1 MIVIE
6 YLLITLCGLFVGWTS
21 VVMFCLAKDAM
32 KLYNKKG
39 DK

>member
-6 YLLITLCGLFVGWTS
+6 YLFITLCGLFVGWTS
-21 VVMFCLAKDAM
+21 VMMFHLARDAM
-32 KLYNKKG
+32 NLYNKKG